1 MNREGAG
8 GWQSRPGS
16 GCSVSNEV
24 VSAARRRCHLRRE
37 SGFTLIELTIGAAL
51 MALILT
57 TAYACL
63 SSGVSAREMLSP
75 RWDAMQSARVAMA
88 LLGADLRAACPLSKE
103 SDFVGMDRTLAG
115 VEADNLDFGTLNH
128 SPRRLGEGDF
138 CQTSYYLEQDQ
149 ETGELVLWR
158 RRNPRIGVDPFQGG
172 SREEISRGMR
182 LFKLEYYDGFDW
194 YDTWGDAEGN
204 GKRETSMKLQSNLSG
219 LPEAV
224 RITMGF
230 EPGWRPGAASAGG
243 LEEADETSALRRR
256 KTSGGAMTY
265 QTVVRLNGVSTAG
278 GSSTS
283 GGTPGSSPGPGQGE
297 GAPR

>member
-1 MNREGAG
+1 MI
-8 GWQSRPGS
+8 
-16 GCSVSNEV
+16 CSVSSNL
-24 VSAARRRCHLRRE
+24 VSAARRRSHLHRE

-63 SSGVSAREMLSP
+63 SSGVSAQEMLGP
-75 RWDAMQSARVAMA
+75 RWEATQSARVALAM
-88 LLGADLRAACPLSKE
+88 LTADLRAACPLSKE
-103 SDFVGMDRTLAG
+103 SEFVGMDRTLAG

-128 SPRRLGEGDF
+128 SPRRMGEGDF
-138 CQTSYYLEQDQ
+138 CQTSYYLDQDR
-149 ETGELVLWR
+149 ESGELVLWR

-194 YDTWGDAEGN
+194 YDAWGDAEGS
-204 GKRETSMKLQSNLSG
+204 GKKESSMKLQSNLSG

-224 RITMGF
+224 RITMVF
-230 EPGWRPGAASAGG
+230 EPGWKPGTASAGG
-243 LEEADETSALRRR
+243 SEDGDAVPSLRRR
-256 KTSGGAMTY
+256 SAAGGAMTY
-265 QTVVRLNGVSTAG
+265 QTVVRLNVSSTGGG
-278 GSSTS
+278 GSAS
-283 GGTPGSSPGPGQGE
+283 GGTSGSSAGRGQGE